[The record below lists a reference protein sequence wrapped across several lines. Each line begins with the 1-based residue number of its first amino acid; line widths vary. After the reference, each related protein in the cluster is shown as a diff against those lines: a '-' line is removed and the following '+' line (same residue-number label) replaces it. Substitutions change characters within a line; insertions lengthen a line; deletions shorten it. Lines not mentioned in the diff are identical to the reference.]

1 MATEKERFLIL
12 RRKLFEAIKSQLE
25 LDCGCKSYE
34 GAFEITK
41 CYPNYF
47 EDEYGDGSA
56 ILWVIELHCYVI
68 GPHRHYRW
76 DGRSFDVA
84 LRKAERDIYSW
95 IQQEEEERK
104 GNEV

>member
-1 MATEKERFLIL
+1 METEKERFLTL
-12 RRKLFEAIKSQLE
+12 RRKLFEAIKRELE
-25 LDCGCKSYE
+25 WDGHCKSYE

-47 EDEYGDGSA
+47 EDEYCEGVDVH
-56 ILWVIELHCYVI
+56 WVIELHCYVI

-76 DGRSFDVA
+76 DGGTFDIA

-95 IQQEEEERK
+95 IGERDN
-104 GNEV
+104 GN